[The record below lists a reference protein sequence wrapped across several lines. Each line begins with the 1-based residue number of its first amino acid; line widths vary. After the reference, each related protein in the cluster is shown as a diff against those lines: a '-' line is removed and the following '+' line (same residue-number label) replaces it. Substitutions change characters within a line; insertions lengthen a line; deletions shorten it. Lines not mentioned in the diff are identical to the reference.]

1 MHVFWTEFTLP
12 HVASDMCNLA
22 LVFAF
27 HAFGIPANDQRGYF
41 VIGCFGFRQT

>member
-1 MHVFWTEFTLP
+1 MYVLCTDIALP

-27 HAFGIPANDQRGYF
+27 HAFGIPANDQRGLL
-41 VIGCFGFRQT
+41 VIGSIGFRQI

>member
-27 HAFGIPANDQRGYF
+27 YALGIPANASEGLLG
-41 VIGCFGFRQT
+41 IGSLGFRQI